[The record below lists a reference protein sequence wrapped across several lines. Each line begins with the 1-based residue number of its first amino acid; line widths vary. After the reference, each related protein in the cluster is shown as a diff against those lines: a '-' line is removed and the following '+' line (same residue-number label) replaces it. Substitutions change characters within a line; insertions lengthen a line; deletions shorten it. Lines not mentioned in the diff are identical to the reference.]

1 MRTHY
6 EPFVLLVPGVVVLL
20 VAFFVPIGY
29 LCSYSFLVE
38 QIDGTTKLGFGQ
50 YLRFFTDSYFWS
62 VSERTLRLSLII
74 TALCLILGAVM
85 TGYSVMFG
93 WQGDGVYLC
102 NRGGVECSD
111 GACTLLALAICS
123 MT

>member
-6 EPFVLLVPGVVVLL
+6 EPFVLLAPGVVVLF

-62 VSERTLRLSLII
+62 VSERTSVNNYNHLVSDPGISFGLSYESGF
-74 TALCLILGAVM
+74 AS
-85 TGYSVMFG
+85 YSLMAYGF
-93 WQGDGVYLC
+93 
-102 NRGGVECSD
+102 SD
-111 GACTLLALAICS
+111 LAPHD
-123 MT
+123 